1 MAPRHR
7 SDLALPDRHPHTDF
21 RSAALTLVV
30 SLMTRVVSL
39 MTLALTLALTR
50 TQLTLADHPPRPN
63 VLFILTDD
71 QRADAM
77 SIAGHPHL
85 KTPHIDRLAKE
96 GVHFK
101 NAFCT
106 TSICSPSRATI
117 LSGLYA
123 HTHGVTN
130 NFTEFPVDL
139 PTWPKALQAAG
150 YRTAYFG
157 KYHMGEENDD
167 VRPGFDHF
175 VTHRGQGKY
184 FDTEFRIHGGERK
197 VIPGYYTTVVTDLA
211 LDWLKAQSPASG
223 QTPETNTPAQV
234 NRPWAL
240 MIGHK
245 APHSFYVPEP
255 KYEHAFDDVA
265 IRYPATATMLDEKPQ
280 WFRQRLDTWHG
291 IYGPLFDYRKNW
303 PDRSPAGVEAFARM
317 ERGYWGT
324 ILSVDDSVAR
334 IYDFLARSG
343 QLDNTLII
351 FTADNGIL
359 SGEHGMVDKRTMHE
373 PSIRVPLIVRYPG
386 LTPPDQPRVITQQVL
401 TTDFAPSILDICD
414 AQPLAKTHGKS
425 WRGVA
430 QGKPAPWRE
439 SWFYEYNYEK
449 QFPYTPNVRGI
460 RTDRYKYIR
469 YPHGD
474 GGPDR
479 HMAELYDLQADS
491 QETTNLIAAPQHQS
505 LIEKLRGQMEAL
517 MVAVDAVPDRMPID
531 EGIGSKLPDPKI
543 R

>member
-1 MAPRHR
+1 M
-7 SDLALPDRHPHTDF
+7 
-21 RSAALTLVV
+21 
-30 SLMTRVVSL
+30 
-39 MTLALTLALTR
+39 
-50 TQLTLADHPPRPN
+50 
-63 VLFILTDD
+63 DD
-71 QRADAM
+71 
-77 SIAGHPHL
+77 
-85 KTPHIDRLAKE
+85 K
-96 GVHFK
+96 
-101 NAFCT
+101 
-106 TSICSPSRATI
+106 
-117 LSGLYA
+117 
-123 HTHGVTN
+123 
-130 NFTEFPVDL
+130 
-139 PTWPKALQAAG
+139 PK
-150 YRTAYFG
+150 
-157 KYHMGEENDD
+157 
-167 VRPGFDHF
+167 
-175 VTHRGQGKY
+175 
-184 FDTEFRIHGGERK
+184 
-197 VIPGYYTTVVTDLA
+197 
-211 LDWLKAQSPASG
+211 
-223 QTPETNTPAQV
+223 
-234 NRPWAL
+234 
-240 MIGHK
+240 
-245 APHSFYVPEP
+245 
-255 KYEHAFDDVA
+255 
-265 IRYPATATMLDEKPQ
+265 

-414 AQPLAKTHGKS
+414 AQPLAKSHGKS